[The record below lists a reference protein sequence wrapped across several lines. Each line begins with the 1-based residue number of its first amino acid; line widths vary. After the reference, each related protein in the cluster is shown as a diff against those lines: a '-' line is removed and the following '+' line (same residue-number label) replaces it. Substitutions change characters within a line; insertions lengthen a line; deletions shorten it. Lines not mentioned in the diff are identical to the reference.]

1 MNKLEDAKRRFG
13 SPDVISG
20 DWPRQ
25 RQTTDDLPGLKYLG
39 DPSPCKGANNA
50 LELEA
55 AFMSADA
62 GDVKQLQAR
71 NLRLKLE
78 VNALQ
83 KLLNEKDEEI
93 DSLRDP
99 KPFKWVYAAVLVALV
114 FVGHAIGY
122 M

>member
-1 MNKLEDAKRRFG
+1 MSKLEDAKRRFG

-20 DWPRQ
+20 AWPRQ
-25 RQTTDDLPGLKYLG
+25 RYTSEEVPGLNYFSV
-39 DPSPCKGANNA
+39 DT
-50 LELEA
+50 EA
-55 AFMSADA
+55 AADA

-83 KLLNEKDEEI
+83 KLLNEKDEEL

-99 KPFKWVYAAVLVALV
+99 KWIRWVCATLVVVLVGLASFMRLN
-114 FVGHAIGY
+114 
-122 M
+122 